1 MTLEEYKKLITGA
14 ALEDW
19 TTIGCWGAG
28 SGPSYRDA
36 ISVWTKG
43 GGEFHNIEIDSHAEI
58 FSLKSNL
65 SVSVACGITHN
76 DDFVEEW
83 ANSFPDKHASSSFVD
98 FFYCNQ
104 LVYRDIYVVVDGGR
118 CRIPLPEMKFNE
130 KTHEVELLSVP
141 REKYE
146 FYRLLNGT
154 GYDYDSYFERT
165 GIVVVDEP
173 WMN

>member
-1 MTLEEYKKLITGA
+1 MTLEEYKNLIISAT
-14 ALEDW
+14 LDEW

-43 GGEFHNIEIDSHAEI
+43 SGEFHNIEIESHAEI

-65 SVSVACGITHN
+65 LVSVACGLTHN
-76 DDFVEEW
+76 DDFIEDW
-83 ANSFPDKHASSSFVD
+83 ANSFPDKKASSSFVD
-98 FFYCNQ
+98 FFYSNQ
-104 LVYRDIYVVVDGGR
+104 LVYRDIYVSVDGGR
-118 CRIPLPEMKFNE
+118 CSIPLPEMKFDE
-130 KTHEVELLSVP
+130 STDEVKALTVQ

-154 GYDYDSYFERT
+154 GYDYDSYMQRT

-173 WMN
+173 WMI